1 MNFSDLERAI
11 ELRQQCAQAAITA
24 SADTKK
30 RGRDEEA
37 IYHQIQAESSFL
49 LLNHTR
55 TSSEHVNHRTGR
67 WSNEEV
73 AFVDDLVLAFDLGTL
88 PLPHGIKLNEFLG
101 DMLLCKSSRLTKKMK
116 NAKLSTRSYTL
127 GLLDSRNSQLCTT
140 FASLQDQ
147 FLHSVASEPMQL
159 ELRFNMVKLWR
170 THFSNLCLQVG
181 YESLDAR
188 LWLSSLE
195 EMEARAADAEDYVRK
210 ARRRRMGLALRNDVG
225 STASSGVFIAGRPAN
240 ETTPAEVSSNAN
252 IVPHHP
258 PKNVSTVTDSTTPTF
273 HAEVS
278 DSSEQPDQDDM
289 DMLADVFGTSIR
301 PRSDSMD
308 FSIGDDFD
316 DYFHDQL
323 APQSND
329 AMEPLGDCGPFLDY
343 VIQYMEKE
351 LSPFDHVDVWAPSYV
366 NHKGIGVSQEGDSLR
381 LYHAGH
387 ATRSDINSTLA
398 FQLNEYGVY
407 STNFS
412 FAPGVGLPGRVYNL
426 GQASWEN
433 QVSEA
438 DPVYFER
445 AGGAKIYGVKTAL
458 GIPLECATIG
468 RMILG
473 MYSSNDIKA
482 DPCLIERYAADIA
495 KWTPKPKWKLVIDLG
510 SGSSAVK
517 ASEDTSQTIARV
529 TASVHFPPSVP
540 QVLSERSMMN
550 PLLSPASLGR
560 NVTVNPSWRTVNST
574 PPIVPQPCPSTMSWQ
589 LLTSS
594 PQNMI
599 SEDEEQCVATL
610 LGQHIPMSSSIS
622 HGHGDESSLLPHFMS
637 LRLLLLRSVDRR
649 STEEQDLLN
658 ILLRSFRCYSKDNH
672 RSGAELAFL
681 LAKDWMFLA
690 SSLTP
695 ITASPNPVMGTQTR
709 LEQHSCHIF
718 AAPNLSTHSRTG
730 APLQPHAPSTFG
742 SLVSLGSL
750 QSIDAIASLQHHA
763 HSRHPQQG
771 ERRVSEDI
779 FHANIVEES

>member
-1 MNFSDLERAI
+1 MSFSDLERAI
-11 ELRQQCAQAAITA
+11 ELRQQCAQAAVTA
-24 SADTKK
+24 SADSKK

-73 AFVDDLVLAFDLGTL
+73 AFVDALVLAFDLGTL

-127 GLLDSRNSQLCTT
+127 GLFDSRNSQVCTT
-140 FASLQDQ
+140 LAPLQEQ
-147 FLHSVASEPMQL
+147 FLHSVTSEPMQL
-159 ELRFNMVKLWR
+159 ELRFNMVKMWR

-225 STASSGVFIAGRPAN
+225 SSASSGVFIAGRPAN
-240 ETTPAEVSSNAN
+240 ETTPAEVTSNAN
-252 IVPHHP
+252 IALHHP
-258 PKNVSTVTDSTTPTF
+258 PKTVSTITDTSSTTF

-308 FSIGDDFD
+308 FSIGDNFD
-316 DYFHDQL
+316 DYFNDQL
-323 APQSND
+323 APQCND

-351 LSPFDHVDVWAPSYV
+351 QSLFDHVDVWAPSYV
-366 NHKGIGVSQEGDSLR
+366 NHKGVGASQEGDSLR

-398 FQLNEYGVY
+398 FQLNEYGAY

-412 FAPGVGLPGRVYNL
+412 FAPGVGLPGRVYNS

-438 DPVYFER
+438 DPVHFER

-482 DPCLIERYAADIA
+482 DPVLIEKYTADIA

-510 SGSSAVK
+510 SGSNHGK
-517 ASEDTSQTIARV
+517 AGEDTNQATAQV
-529 TASVHFPPSVP
+529 AASVPLPPLVSRFLP
-540 QVLSERSMMN
+540 ERPIVN
-550 PLLSPASLGR
+550 PLLSPASLGG
-560 NVTVNPSWRTVNST
+560 NASAHPSWRTVNCT
-574 PPIVPQPCPSTMSWQ
+574 PPTLPQPCPSTLPWQ

-599 SEDEEQCVATL
+599 SEGEEQCVATL
-610 LGQHIPMSSSIS
+610 LGQHMPMSGPIS
-622 HGHGDESSLLPHFMS
+622 HGHGEESSLLPHFMS

-658 ILLRSFRCYSKDNH
+658 ILVKSFRCYSKDNH

-681 LAKDWMFLA
+681 LAKDWMYLA
-690 SSLTP
+690 ASLTP
-695 ITASPNPVMGTQTR
+695 ITPSPNPIMGTQTR
-709 LEQHSCHIF
+709 LEQHTCHIF
-718 AAPNLSTHSRTG
+718 AAPNLSTLSRTG

-750 QSIDAIASLQHHA
+750 QSVDATSSLQHHA
-763 HSRHPQQG
+763 HGHNPQRR
-771 ERRVSEDI
+771 ERRISEDN